1 MHADIPPWRNGPQ
14 QLWRWGNLGL
24 TAHTNSRLH
33 IHKKQ
38 PKKYSFCVLC
48 FLFFSSTLT
57 VYVRYVASEM
67 ENYLVLLFHLRV
79 FIAFYRTAEAVLEG
93 CSFGVKILHIC
104 GELGRDCL
112 SKVWN
117 RLVLAARSLLLTF
130 EKLTFCSLFSL
141 ICFQTLILKFKLFTE
156 VDDFVKTSSN
166 ICTSYRN
173 L

>member
-112 SKVWN
+112 SRVWN
-117 RLVLAARSLLLTF
+117 RLVLAAF
-130 EKLTFCSLFSL
+130 DIWEADILFFVFADL
-141 ICFQTLILKFKLFTE
+141 FPNFDFKIQIIYWGGWF
-156 VDDFVKTSSN
+156 
-166 ICTSYRN
+166 R
-173 L
+173 